1 MDNSY
6 IEKNFTETK
15 VNCQI
20 LYSLLNVITEHS
32 LSSEHRV
39 ATNDQPYEAVFSW
52 LFSSSSKVDLK
63 KLTIVKR
70 ILTQGRQDLNQWV
83 TSYIVTYSRNGNTF
97 RPYTRRRRIKVC
109 PLT

>member
-6 IEKNFTETK
+6 IDKNFTETK

-32 LSSEHRV
+32 LSSEPRV